1 MRKTILVLAL
11 AFLAFVA
18 VASVTDPAARNN
30 DGNDSKSR
38 FYYVVH
44 PYVAVRTYTV
54 APVYYYRPTVV
65 VYPVYR
71 VYPVYT
77 YQYWYN
83 RFAGP
88 KEPQPQTQPQQQLI
102 QGQGSQVE
110 KSPDLKK

>member
-1 MRKTILVLAL
+1 M
-11 AFLAFVA
+11 
-18 VASVTDPAARNN
+18 
-30 DGNDSKSR
+30 
-38 FYYVVH
+38 YH
-44 PYVAVRTYTV
+44 
-54 APVYYYRPTVV
+54 
-65 VYPVYR
+65 

>member
-30 DGNDSKSR
+30 EGSDSKSR
-38 FYYVVH
+38 FYYIVH
-44 PYVAVRTYTV
+44 PYVAVHTYTV
-54 APVYYYRPTVV
+54 YPVYYYRPTVV
-65 VYPVYR
+65 VYPVYH

-88 KEPQPQTQPQQQLI
+88 KEPQPQQAQQQLI
-102 QGQGSQVE
+102 QGQGSQIE

>member
-1 MRKTILVLAL
+1 MRRTILVLAL

-30 DGNDSKSR
+30 NGETKSR

-44 PYVAVRTYTV
+44 PYVAWSTYTV
-54 APVYYYRPTVV
+54 TPVYYYRPTVV
-65 VYPVYR
+65 VYPVYH

-83 RFAGP
+83 RLAGP
-88 KEPQPQTQPQQQLI
+88 KEPPQQTSQQQLI
-102 QGQGSQVE
+102 QGQGTQVE
-110 KSPDLKK
+110 KSGDLKK

>member
-11 AFLAFVA
+11 AFVAFVA
-18 VASVTDPAARNN
+18 VASITDPAARNAT
-30 DGNDSKSR
+30 GNESKSR
-38 FYYVVH
+38 FYYFVH
-44 PYVAVRTYTV
+44 PYYAVHTYTV
-54 APVYYYRPTVV
+54 APVYYYSPAV
-65 VYPVYR
+65 VYYPAYR

-88 KEPQPQTQPQQQLI
+88 KQSPVPQQNQQQLV
-102 QGQGSQVE
+102 QGQGTEVE